1 MKKILTLTLAFT
13 LACNPV
19 WTFAA
24 PLPGALPETT
34 VSIKR
39 KLDLLNALRATVD
52 RRQFDIKALVDGLDW
67 DAETIVAFVR
77 DEIDFEQYPGLL
89 RGPLGTLLSR
99 AGNSLDQAVLL
110 ANLLKDAGVD
120 ARIARGQ
127 LTQAQA
133 RVLLGQMERE
143 RSTEPPPA
151 DSDEWHAISAELG
164 DAGLADPLDSVPP
177 TPEELDLAR
186 ATNDLLTAVLER
198 QPVKI
203 MQVDLVE
210 EARDYFWVEFRDAAA
225 DPWRAV
231 HPALRSDAAFSA
243 TTPSEYFGDTIPS
256 ELQHRIRLTVFIE
269 RAELG
274 TLKTD
279 EVVPAWERPSANLV
293 GRSFALLNLP
303 SGLAGDLSGIDVGD
317 ALASSELFIPV
328 LNGDMLPGTR
338 GFNLDGVLYDLEARG
353 GNLAASALF
362 ETVGEKVDKATAALG
377 ALGSSEEAPDRA
389 RYLTAQWIDYTII
402 APDRSEQTHRRYLL
416 DRIGPDARARS
427 DLSEFSYERAHP
439 WQLLISDEFMVAV
452 GGVPQALTL
461 DEQLND
467 RVAAVE
473 MRKQLSTDGRLD
485 YEKLT
490 AKSRGPDAAV
500 LMAMLRS
507 LNAEL
512 DGLDTAQ
519 TYRAA
524 PALIGLNWHLSA
536 PDVLNVSTD
545 LIGNR
550 HRSTNWQ
557 DPSAARRDVQ
567 IRGIW
572 ETVAERRVLA
582 QFLRLGGPSRTP
594 FTLVEDAPGSGT
606 PLTVIQPSNV
616 SSLDALAIPA
626 DQRSL
631 IAGHVAQGA
640 SVVLL
645 PDQDPDRFTW
655 WRVDPVDG
663 SMIGFLPSGRG
674 ASDTVVYAL
683 LIVAFGVILVLSV
696 NAHGS
701 SVRNLFHCVTMQSQG
716 KLFSPETI
724 ATQEQPTWEQ
734 CRAGGAE

>member
-1 MKKILTLTLAFT
+1 MKNTLTLILAIT
-13 LACNPV
+13 LAFNPV
-19 WTFAA
+19 WAFAT
-24 PLPGALPETT
+24 PSPSALPEST
-34 VSIKR
+34 VAIEK

-52 RRQFDIKALVDGLDW
+52 RRQFDIEALVDGLDW

-77 DEIDFEQYPGLL
+77 EKVDFEQYPGLL

-110 ANLLKDAGVD
+110 ANLLKDAGLD

-133 RVLLGQMERE
+133 RVLLGQMDRE

-151 DSDEWHAISAELG
+151 DSDEWRTISSDLG
-164 DAGLADPLDSVPP
+164 DARLADPLDSVPP

-186 ATNDLLTAVLER
+186 ATNDLLTEVLER
-198 QPVKI
+198 QPVRT

-210 EARDYFWVEFRDAAA
+210 EARDYFWVEFRDAVS
-225 DPWRAV
+225 DPWRAE
-231 HPALRSDAAFSA
+231 HPALRSDAAFPA
-243 TTPSEYFGDTIPS
+243 PTPSEYFSDTIPS
-256 ELQHRIRLTVFIE
+256 ELQHSIRLAVFIE

-274 TLKTD
+274 TLKTH

-303 SGLAGDLSGIDVGD
+303 NGLAGDLSGVD
-317 ALASSELFIPV
+317 AAESLASSELFIPV
-328 LNGDMLPGTR
+328 LNGDLLPGTR

-362 ETVGEKVDKATAALG
+362 ESVGEKVDKATAALG
-377 ALGSSEEAPDRA
+377 ALGSSEESADQA
-389 RYLTAQWIDYTII
+389 RFLTAQWIDYTII
-402 APDRSEQTHRRYLL
+402 FPDGSEQTHRRYLL

-427 DLSEFSYERAHP
+427 DLSEFSYERAQP
-439 WQLLISDEFMVAV
+439 WQLLTSDEFMVAV

-473 MRKQLSTDGRLD
+473 MRKQLSTEGRLD

-490 AKSRGPDAAV
+490 TRSRGPDAAV

-507 LNAEL
+507 LNAGL
-512 DGLDTAQ
+512 QGLDTAH

-536 PDVLNVSTD
+536 PDVLSVSTD
-545 LIGNR
+545 MIGNR

-567 IRGIW
+567 MRGIW

-582 QFLRLGGPSRTP
+582 QFSSLAGPIRTP
-594 FTLVEDAPGSGT
+594 FTLIEDAHGSGSS
-606 PLTVIQPSNV
+606 LTVIKPSTV
-616 SSLDALAIPA
+616 SSLDRLVIPA

-631 IAGHVAQGA
+631 LAGHLAQGA
-640 SVVLL
+640 SIVLL
-645 PDQDPDRFTW
+645 PDQDPARFAW

-663 SMIGFLPSGRG
+663 SAIGFLSSGR
-674 ASDTVVYAL
+674 AATATEAL
-683 LIVAFGVILVLSV
+683 FIVAFGLILVASV
-696 NAHGS
+696 HAHGGG
-701 SVRNLFHCVTMQSQG
+701 VRNLFHCAKMQIQG
-716 KLFSPETI
+716 KLSSNETI
-724 ATQEQPTWEQ
+724 ATQEQPTWDE
-734 CRAGGAE
+734 CMAGGAE

>member
-1 MKKILTLTLAFT
+1 MKKTVSLIVAITLTF
-13 LACNPV
+13 NPV

-24 PLPGALPETT
+24 PSPGALPETT
-34 VSIKR
+34 VAIER

-52 RRQFDIKALVDGLDW
+52 RRQFDTGALVDGLDW
-67 DAETIVAFVR
+67 DAETIIAFVR

-110 ANLLKDAGVD
+110 ANLLKDAAVD
-120 ARIARGQ
+120 TRIARGQ
-127 LTQAQA
+127 LTQPQA
-133 RVLLGQMERE
+133 RVLLGQMHRE
-143 RSTEPPPA
+143 RGTEPPPA
-151 DSDEWHAISAELG
+151 DSDQWRRINGELG
-164 DAGLADPLDSVPP
+164 DARLADPLDSVPP
-177 TPEELDLAR
+177 TPEELNLAR
-186 ATNDLLTAVLER
+186 ATNDLLTKALAR
-198 QPVKI
+198 QPVATL
-203 MQVDLVE
+203 QVNLVE
-210 EARDYFWVEFRDAAA
+210 EARDYFWVEFRDAVG
-225 DPWRAV
+225 DPWQAV
-231 HPALRSDAAFSA
+231 HPAFKSDAVFSA
-243 TTPSEYFGDTIPS
+243 PTPSEHFSDTVPS
-256 ELQHRIRLTVFIE
+256 ELQHKVRLAVFIE

-303 SGLAGDLSGIDVGD
+303 NGLAGDLSSVDTAE

-328 LNGDMLPGTR
+328 LNGDLLPGTR
-338 GFNLDGVLYDLEARG
+338 GFNLDGVLFDLEASG

-362 ETVGEKVDKATAALG
+362 EAVGEKVDMATAALG
-377 ALGSSEEAPDRA
+377 ALGSSEESPDRV

-402 APDRSEQTHRRYLL
+402 SPDGSEETHRRYLL

-427 DLSEFSYERAHP
+427 DLSEFSYERAQP
-439 WQLLISDEFMVAV
+439 WQLLMSDEFMVAV

-473 MRKQLSTDGRLD
+473 MRKQLSTNGRLD
-485 YEKLT
+485 YKTLT
-490 AKSRGPDAAV
+490 ARSRGPDAAV

-512 DGLDTAQ
+512 DGLDTGD

-524 PALIGLNWHLSA
+524 PALIGLHWHLAA
-536 PDVLNVSTD
+536 PEVLSISTD
-545 LIGNR
+545 MIGNR

-567 IRGIW
+567 MRGIW

-582 QFLRLGGPSRTP
+582 QLSPLAGQGRTP
-594 FTLVEDAPGSGT
+594 FTLIEDAPGSGT
-606 PLTVIQPSNV
+606 LLTVIQPSNV
-616 SSLDALAIPA
+616 SVLDGLPIPA

-631 IAGHVAQGA
+631 IAGHLAQGA
-640 SVVLL
+640 SVILL
-645 PDQDPDRFTW
+645 PDQDPERFAW

-663 SMIGFLPSGRG
+663 STIGFLPNGR
-674 ASDTVVYAL
+674 AADVLEAL
-683 LIVAFGVILVLSV
+683 VIVAFGLIIVGAV
-696 NAHGS
+696 NAHGG

-716 KLFSPETI
+716 KLFSNETI
-724 ATQEQPTWEQ
+724 ATQGQPTWAE
-734 CRAGGAE
+734 CMAGEAE